1 MISGSGLYAVAKA
14 MAPLYFAMAVGYASV
29 RWWRAFTPEQCA
41 GLNHFVAVLAMPLL
55 IFRMVAGN
63 NPYAMTLRLLLA
75 DSLQKLL
82 LLAALLAWA
91 LRRRR
96 RRRDASHSSASSPS
110 PLAWAVTMFS
120 LATLPNT
127 VIMGVPLLDG
137 MYGAS
142 GGGHMVQIVFLQF
155 AVWYVLTYVFFF
167 RYLLKLSENGV
178 FIISGTTFTSTQQVQ
193 RCRIPLRDHRGRSQL
208 HGRAAPAAGGRCIN
222 RHECEY
228 LDAAA
233 VGGNDNETVDP
244 APPTMPKK
252 EAEIA
257 DVDAAT
263 YRLDVEAQEEEGA
276 AVPPMPPPPAVKV
289 VMVMAGKKL
298 MKVPSTYASFLG
310 LLWSLISFRCGI
322 KMPTIIDD
330 SLSVISITAVGLSMF
345 SIGTFMARQTRFISC
360 GYSMAIV
367 STLIRFLIGPIT
379 MGATSLV
386 VGLHGTLLHI
396 AIVQAALPLAV
407 LSFVYA
413 EEYKLHADIMSTGVI
428 VGNFV
433 SVPVTIVYYILLGL

>member
-91 LRRRR
+91 LRRS
-96 RRRDASHSSASSPS
+96 RRDASHSSASSLS

-142 GGGHMVQIVFLQF
+142 GGRHMVQIVFLQF
-155 AVWYVLTYVFFF
+155 AVWYNVVVFL
-167 RYLLKLSENGV
+167 YET
-178 FIISGTTFTSTQQVQ
+178 I
-193 RCRIPLRDHRGRSQL
+193 
-208 HGRAAPAAGGRCIN
+208 
-222 RHECEY
+222 
-228 LDAAA
+228 AAA
-233 VGGNDNETVDP
+233 RSCAVAPLPRLEGDASTGTNVSISMPPPSEGNDNETVDP
-244 APPTMPKK
+244 APPTAPK
-252 EAEIA
+252 EDAEIA
-257 DVDAAT
+257 NVDVAT

-322 KMPTIIDD
+322 KMPTIVDD

-360 GYSMAIV
+360 GYRMAIV

>member
-1 MISGSGLYAVAKA
+1 
-14 MAPLYFAMAVGYASV
+14 
-29 RWWRAFTPEQCA
+29 
-41 GLNHFVAVLAMPLL
+41 
-55 IFRMVAGN
+55 
-63 NPYAMTLRLLLA
+63 
-75 DSLQKLL
+75 
-82 LLAALLAWA
+82 
-91 LRRRR
+91 
-96 RRRDASHSSASSPS
+96 
-110 PLAWAVTMFS
+110 MFS

-155 AVWYVLTYVFFF
+155 AVWYV
-167 RYLLKLSENGV
+167 
-178 FIISGTTFTSTQQVQ
+178 Q

-208 HGRAAPAAGGRCIN
+208 RSRAAPAAEG
-222 RHECEY
+222 
-228 LDAAA
+228 DASTGTN
-233 VGGNDNETVDP
+233 VSISMPPPLEGNDNETVDP
-244 APPTMPKK
+244 APPTTPK
-252 EAEIA
+252 EDAEIA
-257 DVDAAT
+257 NVDAAT

-276 AVPPMPPPPAVKV
+276 AVPPTPPPPAVKV

-322 KMPTIIDD
+322 KMPTIVDD

-360 GYSMAIV
+360 GYRMAIV

-413 EEYKLHADIMSTGVI
+413 EEYKLHAEIMSTGVI